1 MRCPFCGKD
10 DTQVKDSRASDDG
23 GSIRRRR
30 SCTSCGSRFTT
41 FERIQLRDLTV
52 IKRNGKKIPFER
64 DKLVKSMLMALR
76 KRSVDDGAVERAV
89 NGIVRQLESVGEN
102 DIQSK
107 LIGDDP
113 LSEKSVN
120 LMPAIINVVKGF
132 KKELD
137 VFGNN
142 YKTNDGTGV
151 RDYIH
156 IMDLADAH
164 FAAYQFLTE
173 NTPQILNLNIG
184 TGQGTSVLELIE
196 KFNKINRCQIIYK
209 FANRR
214 KGDTPYLVA
223 DNSLALQLLDWK
235 PFRDIEKM
243 CEDSWNYF
251 KKVLN

>member
-10 DTQVKDSRASDDG
+10 ETQVKDSRASDDG

-107 LIGDDP
+107 FIGELVMNALAEMDNVAYIRYA
-113 LSEKSVN
+113 SVYRN
-120 LMPAIINVVKGF
+120 FREAG
-132 KKELD
+132 D
-137 VFGNN
+137 FG
-142 YKTNDGTGV
+142 
-151 RDYIH
+151 
-156 IMDLADAH
+156 
-164 FAAYQFLTE
+164 
-173 NTPQILNLNIG
+173 
-184 TGQGTSVLELIE
+184 
-196 KFNKINRCQIIYK
+196 KFVEQEIKDQ
-209 FANRR
+209 
-214 KGDTPYLVA
+214 
-223 DNSLALQLLDWK
+223 
-235 PFRDIEKM
+235 
-243 CEDSWNYF
+243 
-251 KKVLN
+251 